1 MVLAIL
7 CKSRRYLRS
16 DTLKLYII
24 PSLTIDQLLKSGVI
38 GAIACAAGGIGGGV
52 PLFFGGGGAG
62 AAKRFGAS

>member
-7 CKSRRYLRS
+7 CKLRRYLRS

-24 PSLTIDQLLKSGVI
+24 PSLTIDQLLQSGVI

-52 PLFFGGGGAG
+52 LLFFGGGGAG